1 MGARWKR
8 INGRARRSHTT
19 SPLLF
24 PSVLPRAQLR
34 ENLDELGLDAP
45 AIDALASE
53 LFLDDDD
60 DDVIGVGGERLAG
73 AIGRRAK
80 AAAGRGRG
88 RDRLAVVVDALPD
101 DLTQEEID
109 AAEAEAQWLL
119 NPLSMLDLSE
129 TKEKLMRMM
138 AEGIAYQKAGQYANA
153 RSVYTR
159 AIAME
164 APNKRM
170 TASLYYNRSACQRQL
185 GQLKLA
191 LMDARRAYESDKEML
206 KAYWRAA
213 DTAIILDEQEDAREA
228 IEFGLKVSPRC
239 QPLLALKLK
248 VQRF

>member
-1 MGARWKR
+1 
-8 INGRARRSHTT
+8 
-19 SPLLF
+19 
-24 PSVLPRAQLR
+24 
-34 ENLDELGLDAP
+34 
-45 AIDALASE
+45 
-53 LFLDDDD
+53 
-60 DDVIGVGGERLAG
+60 
-73 AIGRRAK
+73 
-80 AAAGRGRG
+80 
-88 RDRLAVVVDALPD
+88 
-101 DLTQEEID
+101 
-109 AAEAEAQWLL
+109 
-119 NPLSMLDLSE
+119 
-129 TKEKLMRMM
+129 MRMM